1 MKSSTR
7 LGLLAGGAAIAFALG
22 AFAHGK
28 ATGVVKER
36 MDLMVVLKDANK
48 TVADMLRGKTEY
60 DAQEVRK
67 AAGNMAAHGGEN
79 MTKLFPEGSLEAS
92 EAREEIWSDWDRFS
106 QLAEDLSVYASALE
120 AAADNERA
128 PVGAPSGGMMSGGG
142 MMSDGGM
149 MSGGGMMGGQEQTP
163 SPEML
168 AAMPPGMVFL
178 HVNDTCSACHKDF
191 RREEK

>member
-1 MKSSTR
+1 MKASTR

-36 MDLMVVLKDANK
+36 MDFMVVLKDANK
-48 TVADMLRGKTEY
+48 TVADMMRGKTEY
-60 DAQEVRK
+60 DPEKVRE
-67 AAGNMAAHGGEN
+67 AARAMAAHGGES
-79 MTKLFPEGSLEAS
+79 MTRLFPEGSLEAS

-106 QLAEDLSVYASALE
+106 KLAENLFVYATALE
-120 AAADNERA
+120 KTANNERA

-149 MSGGGMMGGQEQTP
+149 MSGGGTMGGQEQMP
-163 SPEML
+163 SREML
-168 AAMPPGMVFL
+168 AAMPPDMVFL